1 MNLYDTPEMVLA
13 LFSAYTFLLIC
24 FVIFVTVS
32 FIKNKRWVNATLAIL
47 AFVILFLIYQVL
59 HVASKEETGSFFY
72 SFGRLS
78 FYIYLAIVLSL
89 TLLITYLGIYFIIWN
104 HNHIIYS
111 SIINAFD
118 AFLIGVL
125 YFDENDTI
133 LLVNNTMADIFSYL
147 DIKEKF
153 NSASF
158 KEFVNNKIITLKNGE
173 TYHFSISQ
181 ITIERKKHYFSKIK
195 YVAPIYE
202 VIAKNVTEINNKI
215 NILKEDNERIITNN
229 KLLVAYHEQM
239 PEIIRHQEIL
249 KAKINIHEEMNELL
263 ISTVYL
269 LDNDDQE
276 LRKDILNKWKN
287 NALLLSKENENSV
300 NQDMINDLITL
311 SKSLGIQIDFHHLD
325 DIKELEIRKLF
336 IMVGKETLLN
346 VAKHTKDKKLII
358 DVIKKENHYVMTF
371 ANKEGSTN
379 KNIIYGSGLTN
390 IEKHVTQL
398 NGKMTI
404 INDDNF
410 IVKLEV

>member
-1 MNLYDTPEMVLA
+1 
-13 LFSAYTFLLIC
+13 
-24 FVIFVTVS
+24 
-32 FIKNKRWVNATLAIL
+32 
-47 AFVILFLIYQVL
+47 
-59 HVASKEETGSFFY
+59 
-72 SFGRLS
+72 
-78 FYIYLAIVLSL
+78 
-89 TLLITYLGIYFIIWN
+89 
-104 HNHIIYS
+104 
-111 SIINAFD
+111 
-118 AFLIGVL
+118 
-125 YFDENDTI
+125 
-133 LLVNNTMADIFSYL
+133 
-147 DIKEKF
+147 
-153 NSASF
+153 
-158 KEFVNNKIITLKNGE
+158 
-173 TYHFSISQ
+173 
-181 ITIERKKHYFSKIK
+181 
-195 YVAPIYE
+195 
-202 VIAKNVTEINNKI
+202 
-215 NILKEDNERIITNN
+215 
-229 KLLVAYHEQM
+229 
-239 PEIIRHQEIL
+239 
-249 KAKINIHEEMNELL
+249 MNELL

-276 LRKDILNKWKN
+276 RRKDILNKWKN

-346 VAKHTKDKKLII
+346 VAKHAKDKKLII

-371 ANKEGSTN
+371 ANKEGNKN